1 MSVHTR
7 RILKLSKT
15 SHQLCTTGDLTPGR
29 NSRRQRHP
37 PALDDEEL
45 FIIEGSPAATGAQ
58 LRDNPE
64 EREKCGKTAKKKKPS
79 LTSLRNH
86 RDVQTLSMNCNSG
99 IIDHPVRVLHLRYFH
114 SFLHCQT
121 QAPVVVQQRVSQP
134 VQEQHL
140 CELNGLWHSLHCV
153 PVSVKQLH
161 HHSVEELKLRQAPP
175 RTRRK
180 PAGTELRGH
189 RDVHN
194 GLSHRRGASI
204 SIPPWPGGAVLL
216 KQRSCFP
223 PPQGLH
229 GHDCKSITGSRR
241 HFHQLFRQLR
251 SPEQRALRD
260 GVLGN
265 DRGHFDN
272 LLGNNRQ

>member
-1 MSVHTR
+1 MR
-7 RILKLSKT
+7 KNRKK
-15 SHQLCTTGDLTPGR
+15 
-29 NSRRQRHP
+29 
-37 PALDDEEL
+37 
-45 FIIEGSPAATGAQ
+45 SP
-58 LRDNPE
+58 
-64 EREKCGKTAKKKKPS
+64 S
-79 LTSLRNH
+79 MTSLRNH

-99 IIDHPVRVLHLRYFH
+99 NIDHPVRVLHLRYFP

-134 VQEQHL
+134 VQELHL
-140 CELNGLWHSLHCV
+140 KNLDGLLHSLHCV

-161 HHSVEELKLRQAPP
+161 HHSVEELKLRHLHVLDENLLE
-175 RTRRK
+175 RSCVV
-180 PAGTELRGH
+180 TETSTTASAT
-189 RDVHN
+189 VAA
-194 GLSHRRGASI
+194 ASI
-204 SIPPWPGGAVLL
+204 CIPPWPGGVELL
-216 KQRSCFP
+216 KQSSCFP

-251 SPEQRALRD
+251 SPEQRSLRD